1 MARTKNTTCK
11 HTVNTENKDC
21 TVDVTVKGQEN
32 VGGIT
37 GTNGE
42 NGKVKDNINSGY
54 VSVENKQTTGAVIG
68 KNENTDPADITGNY
82 YQKTD
87 EINKDLTG
95 IGGMETDPEGI
106 TSGSSPVPGGDGT
119 GVRH

>member
-1 MARTKNTTCK
+1 M
-11 HTVNTENKDC
+11 
-21 TVDVTVKGQEN
+21 KGQEN